1 MNKNFIDKLFVD
13 SINIMKT
20 TKWKWP
26 DTWNT
31 EKKIKF
37 LIESLSY
44 AEQNELYE
52 QCAIIRDVKET
63 IQNS

>member
-1 MNKNFIDKLFVD
+1 MN
-13 SINIMKT
+13 T
-20 TKWKWP
+20 TKWEWPPKW
-26 DTWNT
+26 DD
-31 EKKIKF
+31 ERKVKF
-37 LIESLSY
+37 LNESLSY